1 MAILQFDHRL
11 PQYAKEKMAYAGSA
25 SRAGAV
31 ASPCSPSMGAR
42 GQSVLP
48 TCLSP
53 GKSPKSELRQA
64 FSYSP
69 LPLSTL
75 CPRPHH
81 LGSPNKPAIACGGL
95 PPSFGAS
102 GTGYQSSEE
111 RCTGFPQPDGD
122 ASATALP
129 SAPPS
134 HGTRPDAALQPGSPA
149 PVHGSASASLH
160 SRSALTS
167 GRAAG
172 QASPSILAGVRAA
185 PHTPSARRRLNLAAA
200 VPAASVATAPLSV
213 AATEAQP
220 EVTGAWS
227 TLPSAHSLDSPHLW
241 GTGGSTADG
250 GLQSLAQVRSHTPD
264 A

>member
-1 MAILQFDHRL
+1 MV
-11 PQYAKEKMAYAGSA
+11 YAGSA

-31 ASPCSPSMGAR
+31 ASPCSPSLGAR

-53 GKSPKSELRQA
+53 GKSPKNELRQA

-69 LPLSTL
+69 LPLSAL
-75 CPRPHH
+75 CPRPHR

-95 PPSFGAS
+95 PPSFGAG
-102 GTGYQSSEE
+102 GTGSHSCEE
-111 RCTGFPQPDGD
+111 RSNVSPQTDGE
-122 ASATALP
+122 ASATA
-129 SAPPS
+129 
-134 HGTRPDAALQPGSPA
+134 HGSRPDAAPQPCSPGS
-149 PVHGSASASLH
+149 VHGSASASLP

-200 VPAASVATAPLSV
+200 VPAASVAAAPLSV

-220 EVTGAWS
+220 LVTGAWG
-227 TLPSAHSLDSPHLW
+227 TLPSAHALDSPHVW
-241 GTGGSTADG
+241 GTGGGTPDG
-250 GLQSLAQVRSHTPD
+250 GLQSLAQVRRHKVPSISLPFFMASHCPGSS
-264 A
+264 